1 MSEHSKIP
9 GFGEVFTEHMVT
21 TSWDA
26 DAGWHDLGLLPY
38 GTLPM
43 DPAMVG
49 LHYGQ
54 VVFEG
59 LKAYRRADDSIALFR
74 PDMYARRF
82 GRSAR
87 RLAMPPLPEESFI
100 EAAEMLV
107 RKDGAMLP
115 DDPAVSLYLRPIM
128 FASEARLA
136 LRPAREYMFL
146 LIACVTGGFFGN
158 LVEPVSVMV
167 SRSYSRAAPGG
178 TGTSK
183 CAGNYA
189 ASYAAQVEAEEVG
202 CQQVVW
208 LDAVERRWIEELGA
222 TNVFFVRGRGR
233 GAQVSTPELTGTI
246 LAGVTRDSILT
257 IAADLGYCPVEEKVS
272 PDQWREECRVGV
284 ITESFACGTAA
295 VVTPVGKVRDC
306 GGDWTIGDGN
316 PGPVTLELR
325 EALVGLHHG
334 SRADSHGWMRAVR

>member
-1 MSEHSKIP
+1 MSGQRKIP

-21 TSWDA
+21 MAWNA
-26 DAGWHDLGLLPY
+26 NAGWHGLELLPY
-38 GTLPM
+38 GSLPM

-59 LKAYRRADDSIALFR
+59 LKAHRRSDGSIALFR
-74 PDMYARRF
+74 PDMHALRF
-82 GRSAR
+82 RLSAQ
-87 RLAMPPLPEESFI
+87 RLAMPPLPQGMFI
-100 EAAEMLV
+100 EAAEILA

-136 LRPAREYMFL
+136 LRPAREYKFL

-158 LVEPVSVMV
+158 QVAPVSVMV
-167 SRSYSRAAPGG
+167 SHGYSRAAPGG

-189 ASYAAQVEAEEVG
+189 ASYAAQVEAEEAG

-222 TNVFFVRGRGR
+222 TNIFFVRGGSR
-233 GAQVSTPELTGTI
+233 GAQVSTPELTGTM

-257 IAADLGYCPVEEKVS
+257 VAADLGYYPVEEKVS
-272 PDQWREECRVGV
+272 LDQWREECRSWRHHRILRLRYG
-284 ITESFACGTAA
+284 
-295 VVTPVGKVRDC
+295 R
-306 GGDWTIGDGN
+306 GGDAGR
-316 PGPVTLELR
+316 PGP
-325 EALVGLHHG
+325 
-334 SRADSHGWMRAVR
+334 

>member
-1 MSEHSKIP
+1 MSDHSKIP
-9 GFGEVFTEHMVT
+9 GFGEAFTEHMVT
-21 TSWDA
+21 MSWNA
-26 DAGWHDLGLLPY
+26 DAGWHGLELQPY
-38 GTLPM
+38 GSLPM

-59 LKAYRRADDSIALFR
+59 LKAHRRADGSIALFR
-74 PDMYARRF
+74 PDVHARRF
-82 GRSAR
+82 GLSAQ
-87 RLAMPPLPEESFI
+87 RLAMPPLPEERFI

-115 DDPAVSLYLRPIM
+115 DDPAVSLYLRPVM
-128 FASEARLA
+128 FASEACLA
-136 LRPAREYMFL
+136 LRPAREYVFL
-146 LIACVTGGFFGN
+146 LIACVTGAFFGN
-158 LVEPVSVMV
+158 QVAPVSVMV
-167 SRSYSRAAPGG
+167 SHSYSRAAPGG
-178 TGTSK
+178 TGMAK

-189 ASYAAQVEAEEVG
+189 ASYAAQVEAQEAG

-233 GAQVSTPELTGTI
+233 GAQVSTPELTGTM

-257 IAADLGYCPVEEKVS
+257 IAADLGYRPVEEKVS
-272 PDQWREECRVGV
+272 LDQWREECLADV

-295 VVTPVGKVRDC
+295 IVTPVGNVRDS

-316 PGPVTLELR
+316 PGPITLELR
-325 EALVGLHHG
+325 EALVDLHQG
-334 SRADSHGWMRAVR
+334 RTADPHGWMRAVL